1 MYDQLITEFLKVP
14 AESNARYDIEKIRQA
29 AEFAALSHEGQLR
42 KSGEPYIIHP
52 LEVAKI
58 LISYEMDDACIIAS
72 LLHDV
77 IEDTAVTKEE
87 VARRFSP
94 EIAELVDGVTK
105 LGRINYTSKEEQQV
119 ENLRKMLLAMAK
131 DIRVIMIKLADRLH
145 NMRTLEYQTEEKKR
159 SKAMETLEVYAPL
172 AHRLGIQN
180 LKSELEDIALKY
192 IDPIGYDEIVN
203 DLEVFHENNERFD
216 RIKSMITE
224 SLEKEGIQA
233 TTESRI
239 KHIYSIYR
247 KMFNQNKEFDEIYD
261 LYAFRIIVDKTT
273 ECYNVLGL
281 MHDLF
286 TAIPGRLK
294 DYIAT
299 PKPNMYQSLHTTVSF
314 EGYLFEI
321 QIRTREMHE
330 IAELGIAAHWKYKTG
345 RFGKDPL
352 DEKLSWVRKLL
363 EVQSDMNDGD
373 DFIKTFK
380 IDLFADQV
388 FVSTPKG
395 DIITL
400 HSDSTVIDFAYA
412 IHTQVGNKMIG
423 AKINGRIVELTSR
436 MHNGDV
442 VEIITSE
449 SSGGPSR
456 DWLNLVKTNE
466 AKAKIRN
473 WFKKEKREENIFFGR
488 SSLERELK
496 SNLINPANVSEQ
508 ELFAP
513 VLTRYGLETMDDLYA
528 AIGYGAVSSSKIMPR
543 LKTDY
548 SKLIRKQAE
557 QEQPAPQIVRP
568 HKKTT
573 GGVVVDDIDN
583 CLVRLAGCCV
593 PVPGDEIVGFITRGS
608 GVSVHQA
615 SCPHLKGIDPGR
627 LVKVHWEDTE
637 NEYFAT
643 TLTVDALN
651 RIDLLADISSAL
663 ANMHIMTRGLSMQ
676 MMAHGDVRV
685 VLNIEVHS
693 LSHLEIVAKRLRKI
707 KDILKV
713 ERS

>member
-1 MYDQLITEFLKVP
+1 MYDDLITEFLKVP
-14 AESNARYDIEKIRQA
+14 EESEFRYNTENIRRA
-29 AEFAALSHEGQLR
+29 AEFAAKFHDGQLR
-42 KSGEPYIIHP
+42 KSGEPYLIHP

-58 LISYEMDDACIIAS
+58 LISYGMDESCIIAS

-77 IEDTAVTKEE
+77 IEDTPVTKEE
-87 VARRFSP
+87 LAEQFSP

-145 NMRTLEYQTEEKKR
+145 NMRTLEYQTEDKKR

-180 LKSELEDIALKY
+180 LKSELEDTALRY
-192 IDPIGYDEIVN
+192 IDPIGYQEIVT
-203 DLEVFHENNERFD
+203 DLEVFHENNERFN
-216 RIKSMITE
+216 RIKTMITE
-224 SLEKEGIQA
+224 SLAKEGIQA
-233 TTESRI
+233 TVESRI

-247 KMFNQNKEFDEIYD
+247 KMFKQNKEFDEIYD

-286 TAIPGRLK
+286 SAIPGRLK

-321 QIRTREMHE
+321 QIRTQEMHK

-352 DEKLSWVRKLL
+352 DQQLAWVRKLL
-363 EVQSDMNDGD
+363 EVQSDVSDAD
-373 DFIKTFK
+373 DFLKTFK

-400 HSDSTVIDFAYA
+400 HADSTVIDFAYA

-436 MHNGDV
+436 MQNGDV
-442 VEIITSE
+442 VEIMTSD
-449 SSGGPSR
+449 SSAGPSR

-466 AKAKIRN
+466 AKAKIRS
-473 WFKKEKREENIFFGR
+473 WFKKERREENIAYGK

-496 SNLINPANVSEQ
+496 SNLINPANVDEK

-513 VLTRYGLETMDDLYA
+513 ILSRYGLNTLDDLYA
-528 AIGYGAVSSSKIMPR
+528 AIGYGGVSISKILPK
-543 LKTDY
+543 LKVDY
-548 SKLIRKQAE
+548 SKMIRKQT
-557 QEQPAPQIVRP
+557 EQPPIQPILRT
-568 HKKTT
+568 KKKPV

-593 PVPGDEIVGFITRGS
+593 PVPGDEIVGFITRGN
-608 GVSVHQA
+608 GVTVHQVN
-615 SCPHLKGIDPGR
+615 CPHLREIEAGR
-627 LVKVHWEDTE
+627 LVKVHWEDAE
-637 NEYFAT
+637 NEYFNT
-643 TLTVDALN
+643 TLTLDALN
-651 RIDLLADISSAL
+651 RIDLLADVSSAL
-663 ANMHIMTRGLSMQ
+663 AQMHIMTRGLSMQ
-676 MMAHGDVRV
+676 QISNGDVRV
-685 VLNIEVHS
+685 VLSIEVHS
-693 LSHLEIVAKRLRKI
+693 LSHLEIVAKRLRKL
-707 KDILKV
+707 KDVLRV
-713 ERS
+713 ERA

>member
-1 MYDQLITEFLKVP
+1 MYDDLILDFLKVP
-14 AESNARYDIEKIRQA
+14 AESDVRYDLDRIKDAAVFA
-29 AEFAALSHEGQLR
+29 AESHHGQLR

-58 LISYEMDDACIIAS
+58 LISYGMDESCIIAS

-77 IEDTAVTKEE
+77 IEDTEVTKEE
-87 VARRFSP
+87 VAQRFSP
-94 EIAELVDGVTK
+94 EIADLVDGVTK

-119 ENLRKMLLAMAK
+119 ENIRKMLLAMAK

-145 NMRTLEYQTEEKKR
+145 NMRTLEYQTEDKKR

-192 IDPIGYDEIVN
+192 IDPIGYDEIMN
-203 DLEVFHENNERFD
+203 DLAVFHENNERFI
-216 RIKSMITE
+216 RIKKMITDA
-224 SLEKEGIQA
+224 LAKEGIHA
-233 TTESRI
+233 TIESRI

-247 KMFNQNKEFDEIYD
+247 KMFKQNKDFDEIYD

-286 TAIPGRLK
+286 SAIPGRLK

-321 QIRTREMHE
+321 QIRTQEMHK

-345 RFGKDPL
+345 RIGKDPL
-352 DEKLSWVRKLL
+352 DEQLAWVRKLL
-363 EVQSDMNDGD
+363 EVQRDVSDAD
-373 DFIKTFK
+373 DFLKTFK

-400 HSDSTVIDFAYA
+400 HADSTVIDFAYA

-423 AKINGRIVELTSR
+423 AKINGRIVELTSK
-436 MHNGDV
+436 MKNGDV
-442 VEIITSE
+442 VEILTSD
-449 SSGGPSR
+449 SSAGPSR

-466 AKAKIRN
+466 AKAKIRQ
-473 WFKKEKREENIFFGR
+473 WFKKEKREENILQGR
-488 SSLERELK
+488 SDLEREMK
-496 SNLINPANVSEQ
+496 RSLINMANVDETD
-508 ELFAP
+508 LFAP
-513 VLTRYGLETMDDLYA
+513 ILARYGLDTLEDLYA
-528 AIGYGAVSSSKIMPR
+528 AIGYGGVSISKILPK
-543 LKTDY
+543 LKVDY
-548 SKLIRKQAE
+548 SKMIRKQAE
-557 QEQPAPQIVRP
+557 QPVQTVTPIR
-568 HKKTT
+568 KKPI

-593 PVPGDEIVGFITRGS
+593 PVPGDEIIGFITRGN
-608 GVSVHQA
+608 GVTVHQTN
-615 SCPHLKGIDPGR
+615 CPHLKGIEPGR
-627 LVKVHWEDTE
+627 LVKVHWEDAE
-637 NEYFAT
+637 NEYFNT
-643 TLTVDALN
+643 TLTIDALN
-651 RIDLLADISSAL
+651 RIDLMADISSAL
-663 ANMHIMTRGLSMQ
+663 AQMHIMTRGLSMQ
-676 MMAHGDVRV
+676 QIANGDVRV

-693 LSHLEIVAKRLRKI
+693 LSHLEIVAKRLRKL
-707 KDILKV
+707 KDVLKV
-713 ERS
+713 ERA

>member
-1 MYDQLITEFLKVP
+1 MYEDLIAEFLKVP
-14 AESNARYDIEKIRQA
+14 AQSEVRYHIDRIADAAR
-29 AEFAALSHEGQLR
+29 FAADSHHGQLR

-58 LISYEMDDACIIAS
+58 LISYGMDESCIIAS

-77 IEDTAVTKEE
+77 IEDTPITKEE
-87 VARRFSP
+87 LAARFSP

-119 ENLRKMLLAMAK
+119 ENIRKMLLAMAK

-145 NMRTLEYQTEEKKR
+145 NMRTLEYQTEDKKR
-159 SKAMETLEVYAPL
+159 SKAIETLEVYAPL

-203 DLEVFHENNERFD
+203 DLELFHENNERFI
-216 RIKSMITE
+216 RIKNIITE
-224 SLEKEGIQA
+224 TLKKEGIEA
-233 TTESRI
+233 TIESRI

-247 KMFNQNKEFDEIYD
+247 KMFRQNKEFDEIYD

-281 MHDLF
+281 MHDQF
-286 TAIPGRLK
+286 SAIPGRLK

-321 QIRTREMHE
+321 QIRTHEMHK

-345 RFGKDPL
+345 QSGKDPL
-352 DEKLSWVRKLL
+352 DEQLAWVRKLL
-363 EVQSDMNDGD
+363 EVQSDVSDAD
-373 DFIKTFK
+373 DFLKTFK

-395 DIITL
+395 DVITL
-400 HSDSTVIDFAYA
+400 HTDSTVIDFAYA
-412 IHTQVGNKMIG
+412 IHSQVGHKMIG
-423 AKINGRIVELTSR
+423 AKINGRIVELTSK

-442 VEIITSE
+442 VEILTSD
-449 SSGGPSR
+449 SSSGPSR
-456 DWLNLVKTNE
+456 DWLKQVKTNE
-466 AKAKIRN
+466 AKAKIRQ
-473 WFKKEKREENIFFGR
+473 WFKKEKREENIQQGQTD
-488 SSLERELK
+488 LEREMK
-496 SNLINPANVSEQ
+496 RNLINPANVDAKA
-508 ELFAP
+508 LFAP
-513 VLTRYGLETMDDLYA
+513 ILSRYNLETLEDLYA
-528 AIGYGAVSSSKIMPR
+528 AIGYGGVSISKILPK
-543 LKTDY
+543 LKVDY
-548 SKLIRKQAE
+548 GKMVRKQEEAK
-557 QEQPAPQIVRP
+557 QPIKTVQPNR
-568 HKKTT
+568 KKTV

-593 PVPGDEIVGFITRGS
+593 PVPGDEIIGFITRGN
-608 GVSVHQA
+608 GVTVHQVN
-615 SCPHLKGIDPGR
+615 CPHLKEIEAGR
-627 LVKVHWEDTE
+627 LVKVHWEDAE
-637 NEYFAT
+637 NEYFNT

-651 RIDLLADISSAL
+651 RIDLMADISSAL
-663 ANMHIMTRGLSMQ
+663 AQMHIMTRGLSMQ
-676 MMAHGDVRV
+676 QIANGDVRV
-685 VLNIEVHS
+685 VLNIEVHN
-693 LSHLEIVAKRLRKI
+693 LSHLEIVAKRLRKL
-707 KDILKV
+707 KDVLRV
-713 ERS
+713 ERA

>member
-1 MYDQLITEFLKVP
+1 MYEDLIAEFLKVP
-14 AESNARYDIEKIRQA
+14 AQSEVRYHIDRIADAAR
-29 AEFAALSHEGQLR
+29 FAADSHHGQLR

-58 LISYEMDDACIIAS
+58 LISYGMDESCIIAS

-77 IEDTAVTKEE
+77 IEDTPITKEE
-87 VARRFSP
+87 LAARFSP

-119 ENLRKMLLAMAK
+119 ENIRKMLLAMAK

-145 NMRTLEYQTEEKKR
+145 NMRTLEYQTEDKKR
-159 SKAMETLEVYAPL
+159 SKAIETLEVYAPL

-203 DLEVFHENNERFD
+203 DLELFHENNERFI
-216 RIKSMITE
+216 RIKNIITE
-224 SLEKEGIQA
+224 TLKKEGIEA
-233 TTESRI
+233 TIESRI

-247 KMFNQNKEFDEIYD
+247 KMFRQNKEFDEIYD

-281 MHDLF
+281 MHDQF
-286 TAIPGRLK
+286 SAIPGRLK

-321 QIRTREMHE
+321 QIRTHEMHK

-345 RFGKDPL
+345 QSGKDPL
-352 DEKLSWVRKLL
+352 DEQLAWVRKLL
-363 EVQSDMNDGD
+363 EVQSDVSDAD
-373 DFIKTFK
+373 DFLKTFK

-395 DIITL
+395 DVITL

-412 IHTQVGNKMIG
+412 IHSQVGHKMIG
-423 AKINGRIVELTSR
+423 AKINGRIVELTSK

-442 VEIITSE
+442 VEILTSD
-449 SSGGPSR
+449 SSSGPSR
-456 DWLNLVKTNE
+456 DWLKQVKTNE
-466 AKAKIRN
+466 AKAKIRQ
-473 WFKKEKREENIFFGR
+473 WFKKEKREENIQQGQTD
-488 SSLERELK
+488 LEREMK
-496 SNLINPANVSEQ
+496 RNLINPANVDAKA
-508 ELFAP
+508 LFAP
-513 VLTRYGLETMDDLYA
+513 ILSRYNLETLEDLYA
-528 AIGYGAVSSSKIMPR
+528 AIGYGGVSISKILPK
-543 LKTDY
+543 LKVDY
-548 SKLIRKQAE
+548 GKMVRKQEEAK
-557 QEQPAPQIVRP
+557 QPIKTVQPNR
-568 HKKTT
+568 KKTV

-593 PVPGDEIVGFITRGS
+593 PVPGDEIIGFITRGN
-608 GVSVHQA
+608 GVTVHQVN
-615 SCPHLKGIDPGR
+615 CPHLKEIEAGR
-627 LVKVHWEDTE
+627 LVKVHWEDAE
-637 NEYFAT
+637 NEYFNT

-651 RIDLLADISSAL
+651 RIDLMADISSAL
-663 ANMHIMTRGLSMQ
+663 AQMHIMTRGLSMQ
-676 MMAHGDVRV
+676 QIANGDVRV
-685 VLNIEVHS
+685 VLNIEVHN
-693 LSHLEIVAKRLRKI
+693 LSHLEIVAKRLRKL
-707 KDILKV
+707 KDVLRV
-713 ERS
+713 ERA

>member
-1 MYDQLITEFLKVP
+1 MCEELILEFLKIP
-14 AESNARYDIEKIRQA
+14 AESDVRYNLDRIREA
-29 AEFAALSHEGQLR
+29 AEFAARCHDGQLR

-58 LISYEMDDACIIAS
+58 LISYGMDDSCIIAS

-77 IEDTAVTKEE
+77 IEDTDVTKEE
-87 VARRFSP
+87 VAQRFSP

-145 NMRTLEYQTEEKKR
+145 NMRTLEYQTEDKKR

-203 DLEVFHENNERFD
+203 DLEVFHENNERFI
-216 RIKSMITE
+216 RIKKTITE
-224 SLEKEGIQA
+224 ALEKEGIKA
-233 TTESRI
+233 TIESRI

-247 KMFNQNKEFDEIYD
+247 KMFKQNKDFDEIYD

-281 MHDLF
+281 MHDQF
-286 TAIPGRLK
+286 SAIPGRLK

-321 QIRTREMHE
+321 QIRTHEMHK

-345 RFGKDPL
+345 RIGKDPL
-352 DEKLSWVRKLL
+352 DEQLSWVRKLL
-363 EVQSDMNDGD
+363 EVQSDVNDAD
-373 DFIKTFK
+373 DFLKTFK

-400 HSDSTVIDFAYA
+400 HADSTVIDFAYA

-423 AKINGRIVELTSR
+423 AKINGRIVELTSK
-436 MHNGDV
+436 MQNGDV
-442 VEIITSE
+442 VEILTSD
-449 SSGGPSR
+449 SSAGPSR

-466 AKAKIRN
+466 AKAKIRQ
-473 WFKKEKREENIFFGR
+473 WFKKEKREENILQGR
-488 SSLERELK
+488 ADLEREMK
-496 SNLINPANVSEQ
+496 RSLINLANVSEK

-513 VLTRYGLETMDDLYA
+513 ILARYGLETSDDLYA
-528 AIGYGAVSSSKIMPR
+528 AIGYGGVSISKILPK
-543 LKTDY
+543 LKVDY
-548 SKLIRKQAE
+548 SKMIRKQAE
-557 QEQPAPQIVRP
+557 QQPLQPATFQPKRKPV
-568 HKKTT
+568 

-593 PVPGDEIVGFITRGS
+593 PVPGDEIVGFITRGN
-608 GVSVHQA
+608 GVTVHQTN
-615 SCPHLKGIDPGR
+615 CPHLKGIEAGR
-627 LVKVHWEDTE
+627 LVKVHWEDAE
-637 NEYFAT
+637 NEYFNT

-663 ANMHIMTRGLSMQ
+663 AQMHIMTRGLSMQ
-676 MMAHGDVRV
+676 QIPNGDVRV

-693 LSHLEIVAKRLRKI
+693 LSHLEIVAKRLRKL
-707 KDILKV
+707 KDVLKV
-713 ERS
+713 ERA

>member
-1 MYDQLITEFLKVP
+1 MYDDLILEFLKIP
-14 AESNARYDIEKIRQA
+14 DESDVRYDLDRIRDA
-29 AEFAALSHEGQLR
+29 ATFAAQSHHGQLR

-58 LISYEMDDACIIAS
+58 LISYGMDEACIIAS

-77 IEDTAVTKEE
+77 IEDTSVTKEE
-87 VARRFSP
+87 LAERFSQ
-94 EIAELVDGVTK
+94 EIADLVDGVTK
-105 LGRINYTSKEEQQV
+105 LGRINYTSQEEQQV

-192 IDPIGYDEIVN
+192 IDPIGYDEILN
-203 DLEVFHENNERFD
+203 DLEVFHENNERFI
-216 RIKSMITE
+216 RIKKMITE
-224 SLEKEGIQA
+224 ALEKEGIHA
-233 TTESRI
+233 TIESRI

-247 KMFNQNKEFDEIYD
+247 KMFKQNKDFDEIYD

-286 TAIPGRLK
+286 SAIPGRLK

-321 QIRTREMHE
+321 QIRTQEMHK

-345 RFGKDPL
+345 RIGKDPL
-352 DEKLSWVRKLL
+352 DEQLAWVRKLL
-363 EVQSDMNDGD
+363 EVQRDVSDAD
-373 DFIKTFK
+373 DFLKTFK

-400 HSDSTVIDFAYA
+400 HADSTVIDFAYA

-423 AKINGRIVELTSR
+423 AKINGRIVELTSK
-436 MHNGDV
+436 MKNGDV
-442 VEIITSE
+442 VEILTSD
-449 SSGGPSR
+449 SSAGPSR

-466 AKAKIRN
+466 AKAKIRQ
-473 WFKKEKREENIFFGR
+473 WFKKEKREENILQGR
-488 SSLERELK
+488 ADLEREMK
-496 SNLINPANVSEQ
+496 RSLINLANVDEK

-513 VLTRYGLETMDDLYA
+513 ILARYGLETLEDLYA
-528 AIGYGAVSSSKIMPR
+528 AIGYGGVSISKILPK
-543 LKTDY
+543 LKVDY
-548 SKLIRKQAE
+548 SKMIRKQAE
-557 QEQPAPQIVRP
+557 QPTQPAVPVR
-568 HKKTT
+568 KKTVS
-573 GGVVVDDIDN
+573 GVVVDDIDN

-593 PVPGDEIVGFITRGS
+593 PVPGDEIIGFITRGN
-608 GVSVHQA
+608 GVTVHQTN
-615 SCPHLKGIDPGR
+615 CPHLKGIEPGR
-627 LVKVHWEDTE
+627 LVKVHWEDAE
-637 NEYFAT
+637 NEYFNT
-643 TLTVDALN
+643 TLTIDALN
-651 RIDLLADISSAL
+651 RIDLMADISSAL
-663 ANMHIMTRGLSMQ
+663 AQMHIMTRGLSMQ
-676 MMAHGDVRV
+676 QIAHGDVRV

-693 LSHLEIVAKRLRKI
+693 LSHLEIIAKRLRKL
-707 KDILKV
+707 KDVLRV
-713 ERS
+713 ERT

>member
-1 MYDQLITEFLKVP
+1 MYETLINEFLQT
-14 AESNARYDIEKIRQA
+14 AEESGVRYNTDKLRDA
-29 AEFAALSHEGQLR
+29 AEFAAEMHHGQLR
-42 KSGEPYIIHP
+42 KSGEPYLIHP
-52 LEVAKI
+52 LEVGKI
-58 LISYEMDDACIIAS
+58 LMSYGMDEACIIAS

-77 IEDTAVTKEE
+77 VEDTEVTKED
-87 VARRFSP
+87 VAQRYSP

-145 NMRTLEYQTEEKKR
+145 NMRTLEYQTEDKKR
-159 SKAMETLEVYAPL
+159 MKAIETLEVYAPL

-180 LKSELEDIALKY
+180 LKSELEDTALKY
-192 IDPIGYDEIVN
+192 IDPIGYEEIVN
-203 DLEVFHENNERFD
+203 DLEVFHENNERFT
-216 RIKSMITE
+216 RIKKMITE
-224 SLEKEGIQA
+224 SLEREGIKA
-233 TTESRI
+233 TIESRI

-247 KMFNQNKEFDEIYD
+247 KMFKQNKEFDEIYD

-321 QIRTREMHE
+321 QVRTQEMHR

-345 RFGKDPL
+345 RIGKDPL

-363 EVQSDMNDGD
+363 EVQSDVNDAD
-373 DFIKTFK
+373 DFMKTFK

-400 HSDSTVIDFAYA
+400 HADSTVIDFAYA

-436 MHNGDV
+436 MQNGDV
-442 VEIITSE
+442 VEILTSDT
-449 SSGGPSR
+449 SGGPSR

-466 AKAKIRN
+466 AKAKIRQ
-473 WFKKEKREENIFFGR
+473 WFKKEKREENIQQGR
-488 SSLERELK
+488 ADLDREMRR
-496 SNLINPANVSEQ
+496 SLINVANVDEK

-513 VLTRYGLETMDDLYA
+513 ILSRYGLETQDDLYA
-528 AIGYGAVSSSKIMPR
+528 AIGYGAVSISKILPK
-543 LKTDY
+543 LKVDY
-548 SKLIRKQAE
+548 SRMIRKQTEPE
-557 QEQPAPQIVRP
+557 QQVVRP
-568 HKKTT
+568 VRKTT

-593 PVPGDEIVGFITRGS
+593 PVPGDEIVGFITRGN
-608 GVSVHQA
+608 GVTVHQA
-615 SCPHLKGIDPGR
+615 NCPHLKGIEPGR
-627 LVKVHWEDTE
+627 LVKVHWEEAE
-637 NEYFAT
+637 NEYFNAAL
-643 TLTVDALN
+643 TLDALN
-651 RIDLLADISSAL
+651 RIDLMADISSAL
-663 ANMHIMTRGLSMQ
+663 AQMHIMTRGLSMQ
-676 MMAHGDVRV
+676 QMPHGDVRV

-693 LSHLEIVAKRLRKI
+693 LSHLEIVAKRLRKL
-707 KDILKV
+707 KDVLKV

>member
-1 MYDQLITEFLKVP
+1 MYDDLITEFLKTP
-14 AESNARYDIEKIRQA
+14 TESEVKYDTARIRAA
-29 AEFAALSHEGQLR
+29 AEFAAKSHDGQLR

-58 LISYEMDDACIIAS
+58 LVSYGMDEACIIAS

-77 IEDTAVTKEE
+77 IEDTEVSKEE
-87 VARRFSP
+87 LARTFSP

-145 NMRTLEYQTEEKKR
+145 NMRTLEYQTEDKKR

-192 IDPIGYDEIVN
+192 IDPIGYDEIVT
-203 DLEVFHENNERFD
+203 DLEVFHENNERFI
-216 RIKSMITE
+216 RIKQMITD
-224 SLEKEGIQA
+224 SLAKEGIQA
-233 TTESRI
+233 TIESRI

-247 KMFNQNKEFDEIYD
+247 KMFKQNKDFDEIYD
-261 LYAFRIIVDKTT
+261 LYAFRIIVEKTT

-281 MHDLF
+281 MHDVF

-321 QIRTREMHE
+321 QIRTHEMHKV
-330 IAELGIAAHWKYKTG
+330 AELGIAAHWKYKTG
-345 RFGKDPL
+345 RIGKDPL
-352 DEKLSWVRKLL
+352 DDKLTWVRKLL
-363 EVQSDMNDGD
+363 EVQSDMSDGD

-400 HSDSTVIDFAYA
+400 HADSTVIDFAYA

-436 MHNGDV
+436 MQNGDV
-442 VEIITSE
+442 VEILTSD
-449 SSGGPSR
+449 SSSGPSR

-466 AKAKIRN
+466 AKAKIRQ
-473 WFKKEKREENIFFGR
+473 WFKKEKREENILHGR
-488 SSLERELK
+488 TNLEREMK
-496 SNLINPANVSEQ
+496 GSLINAENVDEK

-513 VLTRYGLETMDDLYA
+513 VLSRYGLETMDDLYA
-528 AIGYGAVSSSKIMPR
+528 AIGYGAVSISKILPR
-543 LKTDY
+543 LKLDY
-548 SKLIRKQAE
+548 SKMIRKQTE
-557 QEQPAPQIVRP
+557 PVQPIVRP
-568 HKKTT
+568 RKKTT

-593 PVPGDEIVGFITRGS
+593 PVPGDDIVGFITRGN
-608 GVSVHQA
+608 GVTIHQRN
-615 SCPHLKGIDPGR
+615 CPHLKGIEEGR
-627 LVKVHWEDTE
+627 LVRVHWEE
-637 NEYFAT
+637 AGNEYFNT

-676 MMAHGDVRV
+676 MIPNGDVRV
-685 VLNIEVHS
+685 VLSIEVHS
-693 LSHLEIVAKRLRKI
+693 LSHLEIVAKRLRKL
-707 KDILKV
+707 KDVLRV
-713 ERS
+713 ERA

>member
-473 WFKKEKREENIFFGR
+473 WFKKEKREENIFFGK

-513 VLTRYGLETMDDLYA
+513 VLTRYEG
-528 AIGYGAVSSSKIMPR
+528 
-543 LKTDY
+543 
-548 SKLIRKQAE
+548 
-557 QEQPAPQIVRP
+557 
-568 HKKTT
+568 
-573 GGVVVDDIDN
+573 
-583 CLVRLAGCCV
+583 
-593 PVPGDEIVGFITRGS
+593 
-608 GVSVHQA
+608 
-615 SCPHLKGIDPGR
+615 
-627 LVKVHWEDTE
+627 
-637 NEYFAT
+637 
-643 TLTVDALN
+643 
-651 RIDLLADISSAL
+651 
-663 ANMHIMTRGLSMQ
+663 
-676 MMAHGDVRV
+676 
-685 VLNIEVHS
+685 
-693 LSHLEIVAKRLRKI
+693 
-707 KDILKV
+707 
-713 ERS
+713 

>member
-1 MYDQLITEFLKVP
+1 MYDELISEFLKVP
-14 AESNARYDIEKIRQA
+14 KESEVRYDLDRIRNA
-29 AEFAALSHEGQLR
+29 AVFAAQSHHGQLR

-58 LISYEMDDACIIAS
+58 LISYGMDESCIIAS
-72 LLHDV
+72 ILHDV
-77 IEDTAVTKEE
+77 IEDTSVTKSELAE
-87 VARRFSP
+87 RFSD
-94 EIAELVDGVTK
+94 EIADLVDGVTK

-119 ENLRKMLLAMAK
+119 ENLRKMPLAMAK

-145 NMRTLEYQTEEKKR
+145 NMRTLEYQTEDKKR

-192 IDPIGYDEIVN
+192 IDPIGYDEILN
-203 DLEVFHENNERFD
+203 DLEVFHENNERFI
-216 RIKSMITE
+216 RIKKIITD
-224 SLEKEGIQA
+224 SLEKEGIKA
-233 TTESRI
+233 TIESRI

-247 KMFNQNKEFDEIYD
+247 KMFKQNKDFDEIYD

-281 MHDLF
+281 MHDQF
-286 TAIPGRLK
+286 SAIPGRLK

-321 QIRTREMHE
+321 QIRTQEMHK

-345 RFGKDPL
+345 RIGKDPL
-352 DEKLSWVRKLL
+352 DEQLAWVRKLL
-363 EVQSDMNDGD
+363 EVQSDVSDAD
-373 DFIKTFK
+373 DFLKTFK

-400 HSDSTVIDFAYA
+400 HADSTVIDFAYA

-436 MHNGDV
+436 MQNGDV
-442 VEIITSE
+442 VEILTSD
-449 SSGGPSR
+449 SSSGPSR

-466 AKAKIRN
+466 AKAKIRQ
-473 WFKKEKREENIFFGR
+473 WFKKEKREENVLQGR
-488 SSLERELK
+488 ADLEREMK
-496 SNLINPANVSEQ
+496 RSLITVANVDET

-513 VLTRYGLETMDDLYA
+513 ILSRYNLDTLEDLYA
-528 AIGYGAVSSSKIMPR
+528 AIGYGGVSISKILPK
-543 LKTDY
+543 LKVDY
-548 SKLIRKQAE
+548 SKLIRKRAE
-557 QEQPAPQIVRP
+557 QEPVSPVIPTR
-568 HKKTT
+568 KKQVS
-573 GGVVVDDIDN
+573 GVVVDDIDN

-593 PVPGDEIVGFITRGS
+593 PVPGDDIIGFITRGNS
-608 GVSVHQA
+608 VTVHQTN
-615 SCPHLKGIDPGR
+615 CPHLKGIEPGR
-627 LVKVHWEDTE
+627 LVKVHWEDAE
-637 NEYFAT
+637 NEYFNT

-651 RIDLLADISSAL
+651 RIDLMADISSAL
-663 ANMHIMTRGLSMQ
+663 AQMHIMTRGLSMQ
-676 MMAHGDVRV
+676 QIANGDVRV

-693 LSHLEIVAKRLRKI
+693 LSHLEIVAKRLRKL
-707 KDILKV
+707 KDVLKV
-713 ERS
+713 ERA

>member
-1 MYDQLITEFLKVP
+1 MYDDLISEFLNTPRESDVRYNIDRIRDAAIFA
-14 AESNARYDIEKIRQA
+14 AES
-29 AEFAALSHEGQLR
+29 HHGQLR
-42 KSGEPYIIHP
+42 KSGEPYLVHP

-58 LISYEMDDACIIAS
+58 LISYGMDEACIIAS

-77 IEDTAVTKEE
+77 IEDTATTKAEL
-87 VARRFSP
+87 AQRFSP

-145 NMRTLEYQTEEKKR
+145 NMRTLEYQTEDKKR

-203 DLEVFHENNERFD
+203 DLEVFHESNERFI
-216 RIKSMITE
+216 RIKQIITDT
-224 SLEKEGIQA
+224 LDREGIQA
-233 TTESRI
+233 TIESRI

-247 KMFNQNKEFDEIYD
+247 KMFNQNKDFDEIYD

-281 MHDLF
+281 MHDQF
-286 TAIPGRLK
+286 SAIPGRLK

-321 QIRTREMHE
+321 QIRTQEMHK

-345 RFGKDPL
+345 HFGKDPL
-352 DEKLSWVRKLL
+352 DEQLAWVRKLL
-363 EVQSDMNDGD
+363 EVQSDVSDAD
-373 DFIKTFK
+373 DFLKTFK

-400 HSDSTVIDFAYA
+400 HADSTVIDFAYA

-423 AKINGRIVELTSR
+423 AKINGRIVELTSK
-436 MHNGDV
+436 MQNGDV
-442 VEIITSE
+442 VEILTSD
-449 SSGGPSR
+449 SSAGPSR

-466 AKAKIRN
+466 AKAKIRQ
-473 WFKKEKREENIFFGR
+473 WFKKEKREENILQGR
-488 SSLERELK
+488 ADLEREMK
-496 SNLINPANVSEQ
+496 RSLINLANVDEAQ
-508 ELFAP
+508 LFAP
-513 VLTRYGLETMDDLYA
+513 ILDRYNLETISDLHA
-528 AIGYGAVSSSKIMPR
+528 AIGYGGVSISKILPK
-543 LKTDY
+543 LKVDY
-548 SKLIRKQAE
+548 GKMIRKQT
-557 QEQPAPQIVRP
+557 EQPVQPTLPNRRKPV
-568 HKKTT
+568 

-593 PVPGDEIVGFITRGS
+593 PVPGDEIVGFITRGN
-608 GVSVHQA
+608 GVTVHQTN
-615 SCPHLKGIDPGR
+615 CPHLKGIDAGR
-627 LVKVHWEDTE
+627 LVKVHWEDAE
-637 NEYFAT
+637 NEYFNT

-651 RIDLLADISSAL
+651 RIDLMADISSAL
-663 ANMHIMTRGLSMQ
+663 AQMHIMTRGLSMQ
-676 MMAHGDVRV
+676 QIANGDVRV

-707 KDILKV
+707 KDVLKV
-713 ERS
+713 ERA

>member
-1 MYDQLITEFLKVP
+1 MYEDLIAEFLNVP
-14 AESNARYDIEKIRQA
+14 AQSEVRYHIDRIADA
-29 AEFAALSHEGQLR
+29 ATFAADSHHGQLR

-58 LISYEMDDACIIAS
+58 LISYGMDESCIIAS

-77 IEDTAVTKEE
+77 IEDTPITKEE
-87 VARRFSP
+87 LAARFSP

-119 ENLRKMLLAMAK
+119 ENIRKMLLAMAK

-145 NMRTLEYQTEEKKR
+145 NMRTLEYQTEDKKR
-159 SKAMETLEVYAPL
+159 SKAIETLEVYAPL

-203 DLEVFHENNERFD
+203 DLELFHENNERFI
-216 RIKSMITE
+216 RIKNIITE
-224 SLEKEGIQA
+224 TLKKEGIEA
-233 TTESRI
+233 TIESRI

-247 KMFNQNKEFDEIYD
+247 KMFRQNKEFDEIYD
-261 LYAFRIIVDKTT
+261 LYAFRIIVDKTN

-281 MHDLF
+281 MHDQF
-286 TAIPGRLK
+286 SAIPGRLK

-321 QIRTREMHE
+321 QIRTHEMHK

-345 RFGKDPL
+345 QSGKDPL
-352 DEKLSWVRKLL
+352 DEQLAWVRKLL
-363 EVQSDMNDGD
+363 EVQSDVSDAD
-373 DFIKTFK
+373 DFLKTFK

-395 DIITL
+395 DVITL

-412 IHTQVGNKMIG
+412 IHSQVGHKMIG
-423 AKINGRIVELTSR
+423 AKINGRIVELTSK

-442 VEIITSE
+442 VEILTSD
-449 SSGGPSR
+449 SSSGPSR
-456 DWLNLVKTNE
+456 DWLKQVKTNE
-466 AKAKIRN
+466 AKAKIRQ
-473 WFKKEKREENIFFGR
+473 WFKKEKREENIQQGQTD
-488 SSLERELK
+488 LEREMK
-496 SNLINPANVSEQ
+496 RNLINPANVDAKA
-508 ELFAP
+508 LFAP
-513 VLTRYGLETMDDLYA
+513 ILSRYNLETLEDLYA
-528 AIGYGAVSSSKIMPR
+528 AIGYGGVSISKILPK
-543 LKTDY
+543 LKVDY
-548 SKLIRKQAE
+548 GKMVRKQEEAK
-557 QEQPAPQIVRP
+557 QPIKTVQPNR
-568 HKKTT
+568 KKTV

-593 PVPGDEIVGFITRGS
+593 PVPGDEIIGFITRGN
-608 GVSVHQA
+608 GVTVHQVN
-615 SCPHLKGIDPGR
+615 CPHLKEIEAGR
-627 LVKVHWEDTE
+627 LVKVHWEDAE
-637 NEYFAT
+637 NEYFNT

-651 RIDLLADISSAL
+651 RIDLMADISSAL
-663 ANMHIMTRGLSMQ
+663 AQMHIMTRGLSMQ
-676 MMAHGDVRV
+676 QIANGDVRV
-685 VLNIEVHS
+685 VLNIEVHN
-693 LSHLEIVAKRLRKI
+693 LSHLEIVAKRLRKL
-707 KDILKV
+707 KDVLRV
-713 ERS
+713 ERA

>member
-1 MYDQLITEFLKVP
+1 MYNDLILDFLNYLD
-14 AESNARYDIEKIRQA
+14 ENDTRYNRDRIRDAAVFA
-29 AEFAALSHEGQLR
+29 AESHEGQLR

-58 LISYEMDDACIIAS
+58 LISYGMDEACIIAS

-77 IEDTAVTKEE
+77 VEDTEVTKNDI
-87 VARRFSP
+87 VQRYSH

-105 LGRINYTSKEEQQV
+105 LGRINYTSKEEHQV
-119 ENLRKMLLAMAK
+119 ENIRKMLLAMAK

-145 NMRTLEYQTEEKKR
+145 NMRTLEYQTEDKKR
-159 SKAMETLEVYAPL
+159 SKALETLEVYAPL

-192 IDPIGYDEIVN
+192 IDPIGYDEIVH
-203 DLEVFHENNERFD
+203 DLEVFHENNERFI
-216 RIKSMITE
+216 RIKQMITDA
-224 SLEKEGIQA
+224 LAQEGIQA
-233 TTESRI
+233 TIESRI

-247 KMFNQNKEFDEIYD
+247 KMFNQNKDFDEIYD

-281 MHDLF
+281 MHDQF
-286 TAIPGRLK
+286 SAIPGRLK

-321 QIRTREMHE
+321 QIRTQEMHK

-352 DEKLSWVRKLL
+352 DEQLTWVRKLL
-363 EVQSDMNDGD
+363 EVQSDVNDAD
-373 DFIKTFK
+373 DFLKTFK

-400 HSDSTVIDFAYA
+400 HADSTVIDFAYA

-423 AKINGRIVELTSR
+423 AKVNGRIVELTSR
-436 MHNGDV
+436 MQNGDV
-442 VEIITSE
+442 VEILTSE
-449 SSGGPSR
+449 SSAGPSR
-456 DWLNLVKTNE
+456 DWLNQVKTNE
-466 AKAKIRN
+466 AKAKIRQ
-473 WFKKEKREENIFFGR
+473 WFKKEKREENIQQGK
-488 SSLERELK
+488 SDLEREMK
-496 SNLINPANVSEQ
+496 RSLINLANVDEQ

-513 VLTRYGLETMDDLYA
+513 ILARYNLETVEDLHA
-528 AIGYGAVSSSKIMPR
+528 AIGYGGVSISKILPK
-543 LKTDY
+543 LKVDY
-548 SKLIRKQAE
+548 SKIIRKQAE
-557 QEQPAPQIVRP
+557 QQKPIQQIVSTKRKP
-568 HKKTT
+568 VS
-573 GGVVVDDIDN
+573 GVVVDDIDN

-593 PVPGDEIVGFITRGS
+593 PVPGDDIVGFITRGN
-608 GVSVHQA
+608 GVTVHQTK
-615 SCPHLKGIDPGR
+615 CPHLKGIEPGR
-627 LVKVHWEDTE
+627 LVKVHWEDAE
-637 NEYFAT
+637 NEYFNT
-643 TLTVDALN
+643 TLTIDALN

-663 ANMHIMTRGLSMQ
+663 AQMHIMTRGLSMQ
-676 MMAHGDVRV
+676 QIPNGDVRV
-685 VLNIEVHS
+685 VLSIEVHS
-693 LSHLEIVAKRLRKI
+693 LSHLEIVAKRLRKL
-707 KDILKV
+707 KDVLKV

>member
-1 MYDQLITEFLKVP
+1 MYEDLIAEFLTVP
-14 AESNARYDIEKIRQA
+14 AQSEVRYHGDRIADAAR
-29 AEFAALSHEGQLR
+29 FAANCHDGQLR

-58 LISYEMDDACIIAS
+58 LISYGMDESCIIAS

-77 IEDTAVTKEE
+77 IEDTPITKEE
-87 VARRFSP
+87 LAARFSP

-105 LGRINYTSKEEQQV
+105 LGRINYTTKEEQQV
-119 ENLRKMLLAMAK
+119 ENIRKMLLAMAK

-145 NMRTLEYQTEEKKR
+145 NMRTLEYQTEDKKR
-159 SKAMETLEVYAPL
+159 SKAIETLEVYAPL

-203 DLEVFHENNERFD
+203 DLELFHENNERFI
-216 RIKSMITE
+216 RIKNIITE
-224 SLEKEGIQA
+224 TLKREGIEA
-233 TTESRI
+233 TIESRI

-247 KMFNQNKEFDEIYD
+247 KMFRQNKEFDEIYD

-281 MHDLF
+281 MHDQF
-286 TAIPGRLK
+286 SAIPGRLK

-321 QIRTREMHE
+321 QIRTEEMHK

-345 RFGKDPL
+345 QSGKDPL
-352 DEKLSWVRKLL
+352 DEQLSWVRKLL
-363 EVQSDMNDGD
+363 EVQSDVSDAD
-373 DFIKTFK
+373 DFLKTFK

-395 DIITL
+395 DVITL

-412 IHTQVGNKMIG
+412 IHSQVGHKMIG
-423 AKINGRIVELTSR
+423 AKINGRIVELTSK

-442 VEIITSE
+442 VEILTSD
-449 SSGGPSR
+449 SSSGPSR
-456 DWLNLVKTNE
+456 DWLKQVKTNE
-466 AKAKIRN
+466 AKAKIRQ
-473 WFKKEKREENIFFGR
+473 WFKKEKREENIQQGQAD
-488 SSLERELK
+488 LEREMK
-496 SNLINPANVSEQ
+496 RNLINPANVDAKA
-508 ELFAP
+508 LYAP
-513 VLTRYGLETMDDLYA
+513 ILARYNLETLEDLYA
-528 AIGYGAVSSSKIMPR
+528 AIGYGGVSISKILPK
-543 LKTDY
+543 LKVDY
-548 SKLIRKQAE
+548 GKMVRKQEEAK
-557 QEQPAPQIVRP
+557 QPPKTIQPNR
-568 HKKTT
+568 KKTV

-593 PVPGDEIVGFITRGS
+593 PVPGDEIVGFITRGN
-608 GVSVHQA
+608 GVTVHQVN
-615 SCPHLKGIDPGR
+615 CPHLKEIEAGR
-627 LVKVHWEDTE
+627 LVKVHWEDAE
-637 NEYFAT
+637 NEYFNT

-651 RIDLLADISSAL
+651 RIDLMADISSAL
-663 ANMHIMTRGLSMQ
+663 AQMHIMTRGLSMQ
-676 MMAHGDVRV
+676 QIANGDVRV
-685 VLNIEVHS
+685 VLSIEVHN
-693 LSHLEIVAKRLRKI
+693 LSHLEIVAKRLRKL
-707 KDILKV
+707 KDVLKV
-713 ERS
+713 ERA

>member
-1 MYDQLITEFLKVP
+1 MYDDLILEFLKVP
-14 AESNARYDIEKIRQA
+14 RESDVRYDLDRIRNA
-29 AEFAALSHEGQLR
+29 AQFAADFHHGQLR

-58 LISYEMDDACIIAS
+58 LISYGMDESCIIAS
-72 LLHDV
+72 ILHDV
-77 IEDTAVTKEE
+77 IEDTPVTKEE
-87 VARRFSP
+87 ISQRFSP

-145 NMRTLEYQTEEKKR
+145 NMRTLEYQTEDKKR
-159 SKAMETLEVYAPL
+159 SKAIETLEVYAPL

-203 DLEVFHENNERFD
+203 DLEVFHENNERFI
-216 RIKSMITE
+216 RIKKTITE
-224 SLEKEGIQA
+224 ALEKEGIQA
-233 TTESRI
+233 TVESRI

-247 KMFNQNKEFDEIYD
+247 KMFNQNKDFDEIYD

-281 MHDLF
+281 MHDQF
-286 TAIPGRLK
+286 SAIPGRLK

-321 QIRTREMHE
+321 QIRTHEMHK

-345 RFGKDPL
+345 RIGKDPL
-352 DEKLSWVRKLL
+352 DEQLAWVRKLL
-363 EVQSDMNDGD
+363 EVQSDVSDAD
-373 DFIKTFK
+373 DFLKTFK

-400 HSDSTVIDFAYA
+400 HADSTVIDFAYA

-423 AKINGRIVELTSR
+423 AKINGKIVELTSK
-436 MHNGDV
+436 MQNGDV
-442 VEIITSE
+442 VEILTSE
-449 SSGGPSR
+449 SSVGPSR

-466 AKAKIRN
+466 AKAKIRH
-473 WFKKEKREENIFFGR
+473 WFKKEKREENIVQGR
-488 SSLERELK
+488 ADLEREMRR
-496 SNLINPANVSEQ
+496 SLITVANVDEK
-508 ELFAP
+508 ELYAP
-513 VLTRYGLETMDDLYA
+513 ILARYGLETIEDLYA
-528 AIGYGAVSSSKIMPR
+528 AIGYGGVSISKILPK
-543 LKTDY
+543 LKVDY
-548 SKLIRKQAE
+548 NKMIRKQTEE
-557 QEQPAPQIVRP
+557 QQPVQAIVRP
-568 HKKTT
+568 KKKTVS
-573 GGVVVDDIDN
+573 GVVVDDIDN

-593 PVPGDEIVGFITRGS
+593 PVPGDEIVGFITRGN
-608 GVSVHQA
+608 GVTIHQA
-615 SCPHLKGIDPGR
+615 NCPHLKGIDAGR
-627 LVKVHWEDTE
+627 LIKVHWEDAE
-637 NEYFAT
+637 NEYFHT
-643 TLTVDALN
+643 TLTIDALN

-663 ANMHIMTRGLSMQ
+663 AQMHIMTRGLSMQ
-676 MMAHGDVRV
+676 QIPNGDVRV
-685 VLNIEVHS
+685 VLSIEVHS

-707 KDILKV
+707 KDVLKV